1 MSAVYKKLLNYCL
14 NFIIYFNFMKTELLK
29 ILIKV
34 LIYALSLI
42 AAYFGVTSLTSCS
55 TSRDVVIKGR
65 ATIVTSDTTFID
77 HSRLFNYSYPH

>member
-1 MSAVYKKLLNYCL
+1 
-14 NFIIYFNFMKTELLK
+14 MKTELLK

-42 AAYFGVTSLTSCS
+42 AAYLGVTSLTSCS

-65 ATIVTSDTTFID
+65 STILTTDTTYIE
-77 HSRLFNYSYPH
+77 HNRLINYSYPYQK